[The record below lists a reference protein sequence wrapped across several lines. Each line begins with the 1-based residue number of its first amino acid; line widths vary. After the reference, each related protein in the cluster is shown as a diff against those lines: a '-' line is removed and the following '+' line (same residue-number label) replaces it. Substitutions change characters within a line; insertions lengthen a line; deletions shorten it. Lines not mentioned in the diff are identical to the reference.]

1 MSTSTST
8 GTSTGT
14 STSMNMNTSMNASMN
29 ASTTAAQPPFRQMNW
44 LPRDIAV
51 DRRPDGSMVLQSRIP
66 LQAFADH
73 IPALLAKWADARPDQ
88 TWIAQRKGADRQWR
102 RISYAEGKALV
113 DSLTQAL
120 LNLGVPA
127 GRPLAILSGNSLE
140 HALITQAGMQARLPV
155 APISASYSLLSQDHA
170 KLKYLF
176 NLVKPAVVLV
186 QDGVQFQKALQAL
199 QANGQLDG
207 VTIVH
212 VDRPPEGLPS
222 LAFEALARTPVTADV
237 AASIAAI
244 TPDTVGKLL
253 FTSGSTGMP
262 KAVVNSQ
269 RMMCANVAQGNQAR
283 NTPGPGPTVVLDW
296 MPWNHTMGGNSTFHG
311 ILGEGGT
318 LYIDDGRPTPGQ
330 FDETLNNLREVAPT
344 LYSNAPSGYAV
355 LAAALEKD
363 ESLARNFFKNLTLLA
378 YGGARL
384 PDDLYAR
391 MQALAVQ
398 YTGYRIVFYTG
409 WGSTETAP
417 TSTGTYW
424 ETERVGLI
432 GLPFPGVQL
441 KLVPTA
447 SAGMYELRLKGI
459 NVFSAYHDQPELTA
473 AAFDEE
479 GFYKIGDAGTLFH
492 PDDPAQGLVFAGR
505 VTEEFKLTTGTFV
518 HVGELRTDCI
528 AACSPVLLDALVA
541 GQDQAFVALLAWPN
555 LAACRA
561 LIGQPDAGFDAIVA
575 HPAVRAAVRRGL
587 QAHNATTQGASSRR
601 IARVMLLTEPPSIDG
616 NELTD
621 KGYINQKAGL
631 GRRAALVQ
639 RLYADVPGG
648 LEDDAV
654 IVLE

>member
-1 MSTSTST
+1 MSQ
-8 GTSTGT
+8 
-14 STSMNMNTSMNASMN
+14 
-29 ASTTAAQPPFRQMNW
+29 AAAVSKPPFRKMNW

-51 DRRPDGSMVLQSRIP
+51 ERRPDGTLVMQSRTP
-66 LQAFADH
+66 LQPCAAH
-73 IPALLAKWADARPDQ
+73 IPALLAKWAAAEPDR

-102 RISYAEGKALV
+102 RISYAEGKATV
-113 DSLTQAL
+113 DSLSQAL
-120 LNLGVPA
+120 LDLGVQNGQE

-140 HALITQAGMQARLPV
+140 HALMTQAAMQARLPV
-155 APISASYSLLSQDHA
+155 APFSPSYSLLSQDHA

-186 QDGVQFQKALQAL
+186 QDGVAFQKALAAL

-207 VTIVH
+207 LPVIH
-212 VDRPPEGLPS
+212 VDRAPEGIAS
-222 LAFEALARTPVTADV
+222 HAFEMLARTPVTPAV
-237 AASIAAI
+237 QASVDAI
-244 TPDTVGKLL
+244 TPETIGKLL

-262 KAVVNSQ
+262 KAVINTQ
-269 RMMCANVAQGNQAR
+269 RMMCANVAQGNQVR
-283 NTPGPGPTVVLDW
+283 SQPGPGPTVILDW

-311 ILGEGGT
+311 LLGEGGT
-318 LYIDDGRPTPGQ
+318 LYIDDGRPVPGQ
-330 FDETLNNLREVAPT
+330 YDETLNNLREIAPT
-344 LYSNAPSGYAV
+344 LYSSAPSGYAM

-363 ESLARNFFKNLTLLA
+363 EALARNFFSKLNLLA

-384 PDDLYAR
+384 PDDLYNR
-391 MQALAVQ
+391 MQALAIK
-398 YTGYRIVFYTG
+398 YTGHRLVFYTG

-441 KLVPTA
+441 KMIPTTTP
-447 SAGMYELRLKGI
+447 GMYELRLKGI
-459 NVFSAYHDQPELTA
+459 NVFPGYHAQPELTA
-473 AAFDEE
+473 AAFDDE
-479 GFYKIGDAGTLFH
+479 GFYKIGDAGTLVN
-492 PDDPAQGLVFAGR
+492 PADPAAGLIFAGR

-541 GQDQAFVALLAWPN
+541 GQDRPTIGLLAWPN

-561 LIGQPDAGFDAIVA
+561 LIGQADAGFDTIVG
-575 HPAVRAAVRRGL
+575 HPKVREAVQRGL
-587 QAHNATTQGASSRR
+587 NAHNATTQGASSRH
-601 IARVMLLTEPPSIDG
+601 IGRVLLLTEPPSIDG

-631 GRRAALVQ
+631 TRRADLVD
-639 RLYADVPGG
+639 RLYAEPPTDDVIQ
-648 LEDDAV
+648 LT
-654 IVLE
+654 

>member
-1 MSTSTST
+1 MSMST
-8 GTSTGT
+8 
-14 STSMNMNTSMNASMN
+14 
-29 ASTTAAQPPFRQMNW
+29 TTEAGCKPPFRKMNW

-51 DRRPDGSMVLQSRIP
+51 ERRPDGSMVLQSRIP
-66 LQAFADH
+66 LQPYAAH
-73 IPALLAKWADARPDQ
+73 IPALLAKWAAAEPDR
-88 TWIAQRKGADRQWR
+88 TWIAQRKGPQRQWR
-102 RISYAEGKALV
+102 RISYGEAKTLV

-120 LNLGVPA
+120 LDLGVPA
-127 GRPLAILSGNSLE
+127 DRPLAILSGNSLE
-140 HALITQAGMQARLPV
+140 HALMTQAAMQARLPV
-155 APISASYSLLSQDHA
+155 APFSPSYSLLSQDHA
-170 KLKYLF
+170 KLNYLF
-176 NLVKPAVVLV
+176 NLVRPAAVLV
-186 QDGVQFQKALQAL
+186 QDGVQFQKALNAL
-199 QANGQLDG
+199 QAAGQLDG
-207 VTIVH
+207 LVVVH
-212 VDRPPEGLPS
+212 VDRAAEGITS
-222 LAFEALARTPVTADV
+222 HAFDALARTPVTPAV
-237 AASIAAI
+237 QASIDAI

-262 KAVVNSQ
+262 KAVINTQ
-269 RMMCANVAQGNQAR
+269 RMMCANVAQGNQVR
-283 NTPGPGPTVVLDW
+283 SQPGPGPTVILDW

-318 LYIDDGRPTPGQ
+318 LYIDDGRPVPGQ
-330 FDETLNNLREVAPT
+330 YDETLNNLREIAPS
-344 LYSNAPSGYAV
+344 LYSSAPSGYAM

-363 ESLARNFFKNLTLLA
+363 DALARNFFKNLNLLA

-391 MQALAVQ
+391 MQALAVR
-398 YTGYRIVFYTG
+398 YTGHRLVFYTG

-441 KLVPTA
+441 KMLPTA
-447 SAGMYELRLKGI
+447 TPNMYELRLKGI
-459 NVFSAYHDQPELTA
+459 NVFPGYHAQPELTA

-479 GFYKIGDAGTLFH
+479 GFYKIGDAGVLS
-492 PDDPAQGLVFAGR
+492 DPADPAAGLIFAGR

-541 GQDQAFVALLAWPN
+541 GQDRPTIGLLAWPN

-561 LIGQPDAGFDAIVA
+561 LIGQPDASFDTIAT
-575 HPAVRAAVRRGL
+575 HPAVRDAVRRGL

-601 IARVMLLTEPPSIDG
+601 IARVLLLTEPPSIDG

-631 GRRAALVQ
+631 TRRAALVE
-639 RLYADVPGG
+639 RLYAEQPT
-648 LEDDAV
+648 DDV
-654 IVLE
+654 IVLK

>member
-1 MSTSTST
+1 MHNSTST
-8 GTSTGT
+8 
-14 STSMNMNTSMNASMN
+14 A
-29 ASTTAAQPPFRQMNW
+29 TATAGDKPPFRKMNW
-44 LPRDIAV
+44 LPRDIAIE
-51 DRRPDGSMVLQSRIP
+51 RRPDGSMVLQSRIP
-66 LQAFADH
+66 LQPYAAH
-73 IPALLAKWADARPDQ
+73 IPALVAKWAAARPDV

-102 RISYAEGKALV
+102 RISYAEGKASI

-120 LNLGVPA
+120 LDLSVPA

-140 HALITQAGMQARLPV
+140 HALMTQAAMQARLPV
-155 APISASYSLLSQDHA
+155 APFSPSYSLLSQDHA

-176 NLVKPAVVLV
+176 KLVQPAVVLV
-186 QDGVQFQKALQAL
+186 QDGVLFHKALAALQAS
-199 QANGQLDG
+199 GQLDG
-207 VTIVH
+207 LHLIH
-212 VDRPPEGLPS
+212 VDRAPEGITS
-222 LAFEALARTPVTADV
+222 HAFDAMARTPVTPAV
-237 AASIAAI
+237 QASIDAI
-244 TPDTVGKLL
+244 TPETVGKLL

-262 KAVVNSQ
+262 KAVVNTQ
-269 RMMCANVAQGNQAR
+269 RMMCANVAQGNQVR
-283 NTPGPGPTVVLDW
+283 SQPGPDPTVVLDW

-318 LYIDDGRPTPGQ
+318 LYIDDGRPVPGQ
-330 FDETLNNLREVAPT
+330 YEETLNNLREIAPS
-344 LYSNAPSGYAV
+344 LYSSAPSGYAM

-363 ESLARNFFKNLTLLA
+363 DALARHFFSKLNLLA

-391 MQALAVQ
+391 MQALAVR
-398 YTGYRIVFYTG
+398 YTGHRIVFYTG

-441 KLVPTA
+441 KMLPTA
-447 SAGMYELRLKGI
+447 TPGMYELRLKGV
-459 NVFSAYHDQPELTA
+459 NVFPAYYAPARADAPPPSTKKASTRSAMPACCPTRP
-473 AAFDEE
+473 
-479 GFYKIGDAGTLFH
+479 T
-492 PDDPAQGLVFAGR
+492 PAQGLIFAGR

-541 GQDQAFVALLAWPN
+541 GQDRPCVGLLAWPN
-555 LAACRA
+555 LAACRQ

-575 HPAVRAAVRRGL
+575 HPAVRDAVRRGL
-587 QAHNATTQGASSRR
+587 TAHNASTQGASSRR
-601 IARVMLLTEPPSIDG
+601 IARALLLTEPPSIDG

-631 GRRAALVQ
+631 SRRADLVE
-639 RLYADVPGG
+639 RLYAEPAAADVII
-648 LEDDAV
+648 LE
-654 IVLE
+654 